1 MQICQRN
8 VFNCVAKSIM
18 SGIEICRA
26 NAPTVLPMD
35 YAVELHQTE
44 PTWNY
49 SHLAHVDPP
58 RMVDLHLSN
67 LNPNTNDTMG
77 AMIFIT
83 SNTNSLTYS
92 DVRPRPISN
101 NHSSRCPEFNSGPHL
116 SDTFTPRKP
125 SRNVRRQNM
134 VLNIESYKKWVRK
147 CRKQTTFGHNLAILY
162 QGREDNPLHTDA
174 FNELIE
180 NLKEKN
186 TKWSNSERSVSRTLF
201 MDENSDR
208 NH

>member
-1 MQICQRN
+1 M
-8 VFNCVAKSIM
+8 
-18 SGIEICRA
+18 
-26 NAPTVLPMD
+26 
-35 YAVELHQTE
+35 VE
-44 PTWNY
+44 
-49 SHLAHVDPP
+49 
-58 RMVDLHLSN
+58 LHLSN

-77 AMIFIT
+77 VTISTT
-83 SNTNSLTYS
+83 SNTDSLTYS

-101 NHSSRCPEFNSGPHL
+101 NHSSRCPELNSGPHL

-134 VLNIESYKKWVRK
+134 VLNIERYKTWVRK
-147 CRKQTTFGHNLAILY
+147 CRKQTTFRHNLAILY
-162 QGREDNPLHTDA
+162 QGREDNPLHIDA